1 MKGKTGFCQGFIL
14 ARTMG
19 TYSTIGEEELIK
31 RLNKS
36 DEAAFTEIYN
46 QYWERLLAIGYYH
59 TQNTQAAEDVV
70 HEVMMS
76 LWMRRNSLQIQSLN
90 AYLATAVKFAVFKSI
105 IREKKLQKI
114 FDETKEREAFVDMEQ
129 ALDAKFLEDYLKCA
143 VEQLPE
149 KSKLVFNY
157 SRNEELSVKAI
168 AKKMDLSPKAVE
180 YHITKALKMLKERFN
195 KIKAFFV

>member
-1 MKGKTGFCQGFIL
+1 
-14 ARTMG
+14 

-31 RLNKS
+31 RMNRG

-46 QYWERLLAIGYYH
+46 RYWERLLAIGYYH

-105 IREKKLQKI
+105 AREKKLQRILEEKGEGQAF
-114 FDETKEREAFVDMEQ
+114 FDIEQ
-129 ALDAKFLEDYLKCA
+129 QLDARFLEDYLKGA

-157 SRNEELSVKAI
+157 SRHEELSVKAI
-168 AKKMDLSPKAVE
+168 ADQMDLSPKAVE
-180 YHITKALKMLKERFN
+180 YHITKALKMLRKRFN
-195 KIKAFFV
+195 KIKAFFA